1 MRIDGLQYCNWS
13 PRIFRQLREGGV
25 DAIHVTISYHE
36 TFRETVLNFEKWNRW
51 FEQHPDLIM
60 KGLCASDIDRARKTG
75 RYFTKLMYQQELSSI
90 ILKSKNTL

>member
-1 MRIDGLQYCNWS
+1 MRIDGLQYSNWS

-51 FEQHPDLIM
+51 FEEHSDLIM
-60 KGLCASDIDRARKTG
+60 KGHWASDIDRARKTG
-75 RYFTKLMYQQELSSI
+75 RTAESSTA
-90 ILKSKNTL
+90 SARASCS